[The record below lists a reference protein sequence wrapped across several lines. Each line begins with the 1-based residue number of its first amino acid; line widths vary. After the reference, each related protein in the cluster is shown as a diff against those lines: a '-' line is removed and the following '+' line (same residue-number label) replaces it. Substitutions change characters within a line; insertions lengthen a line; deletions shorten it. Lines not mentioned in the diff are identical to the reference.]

1 MSDALIH
8 PSVLLIMG
16 SKSDWDHLEPGI
28 DVLRELGVAF
38 EVKVASAHRTPAKVS
53 RLVKDASSKG
63 VQVIIAVAGAAAHLA
78 GVVASHTLLPVLGVP
93 VASTPLAGFDALLS
107 MVQMPRGMP
116 VGVLSVGGAANASL
130 LAAQILALSDDELH
144 KRLAGWREKLRQ
156 RVEDGDKAVQALVEA
171 L

>member
-1 MSDALIH
+1 MSDAQIK

-16 SKSDWDHLEPGI
+16 SKSDWEHVKPGI
-28 DVLRELGVAF
+28 EVLRELKVGF
-38 EVKVASAHRTPAKVS
+38 EVKVASAHRTPEKVS
-53 RLVKDASSKG
+53 RLVGEARSKG
-63 VQVIIAVAGAAAHLA
+63 IKVIIAVAGAAAHLA

-130 LAAQILALSDDELH
+130 LAAQILAISDEGLH
-144 KRLAGWREKLRQ
+144 ERLAGWRKNLRQ
-156 RVEDGDKAVQALVEA
+156 RVEDGDEAVQSLLKAP
-171 L
+171 